1 MLEGLASKLKMPMK
15 SASVKGPASEDEAL
29 DSVFGSKPD
38 ADAMDEKV
46 LLKDASVE
54 QLKMALEKAEA
65 AEEGAEDEMAIDAAD
80 EDSDSDYA

>member
-65 AEEGAEDEMAIDAAD
+65 MEEGAEESDGADAAAMAD
-80 EDSDSDYA
+80 EDEYA